1 MKPSW
6 LTKKALAL
14 HILINVS
21 KSGLAVNS
29 GTSGSKC
36 MALEVLAVDRV
47 SEPLSAVPSGGRV
60 QSING

>member
-1 MKPSW
+1 
-6 LTKKALAL
+6 
-14 HILINVS
+14 
-21 KSGLAVNS
+21 
-29 GTSGSKC
+29 